1 MTKREKTDI
10 KEKTQ
15 AALRVV
21 SSLYCSGEPFWSTT
35 TITREQLVTM
45 LWRYNGNKYVQA
57 DNLSRFN
64 DSASVSWWAAEAV
77 NWAVAAGI
85 INGSNGALNPQG
97 SATRAE
103 VASILSRFCQFAG

>member
-1 MTKREKTDI
+1 M
-10 KEKTQ
+10 
-15 AALRVV
+15 
-21 SSLYCSGEPFWSTT
+21 G

-85 INGSNGALNPQG
+85 INGGLNPQG

>member
-1 MTKREKTDI
+1 M
-10 KEKTQ
+10 
-15 AALRVV
+15 
-21 SSLYCSGEPFWSTT
+21 G

-85 INGSNGALNPQG
+85 INGANGGLNPQG